1 MGFFYRWSQADKQFF
16 YNQLKQQNYQ
26 NG

>member
-1 MGFFYRWSQADKQFF
+1 MGLFIGGLKRTSSFF

>member
-1 MGFFYRWSQADKQFF
+1 MGLFIGGLKRTSSFFCK
-16 YNQLKQQNYQ
+16 NQLTTNYQ